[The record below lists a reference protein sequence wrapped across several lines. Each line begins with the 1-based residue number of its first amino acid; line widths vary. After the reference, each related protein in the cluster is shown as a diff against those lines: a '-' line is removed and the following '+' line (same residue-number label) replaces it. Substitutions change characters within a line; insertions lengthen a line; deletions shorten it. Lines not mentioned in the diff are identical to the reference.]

1 MLRRIVFAGAGL
13 IAFTSVGFAAD
24 LPVKAR
30 PLPPPPPFSWT
41 GFYIGAQ
48 VGYAAAHDDANID
61 NPVFGIFIPFTV
73 DPRGVIGG
81 GHIGYNY
88 QVGQWVLGVEGTIDG
103 TSMDKTVFV
112 GICPL
117 FCGTSQTQLGV
128 QGSVRGRVGIAFDR
142 LLLYGTGGAA
152 IADITNTYNT
162 LPVGGIAS
170 IESTQVGWTAGAGL
184 AYAFTDNWSIRGEYR
199 HSDFG
204 HFVDKSSV
212 ALFPTTNL
220 NRHVTQDQGQIGISY
235 RF

>member
-1 MLRRIVFAGAGL
+1 MQASLHSPVLALRQICPSRRVRCRRRRRSAGPVS
-13 IAFTSVGFAAD
+13 TS
-24 LPVKAR
+24 
-30 PLPPPPPFSWT
+30 
-41 GFYIGAQ
+41 
-48 VGYAAAHDDANID
+48 AHRSATRLRNDDANID

-88 QVGQWVLGVEGTIDG
+88 QVGQWVLGIEGTVDG